1 MATWNPDNVVLTNKG
16 NEVLSKVQAGVGGL
30 TVTRI
35 VTGGTIIPYSQLY
48 RCEDIP
54 DIKQVCTILAK
65 TTDRKGSE
73 ISVSVNNKDLEEE
86 YALYTLG
93 IYVTHPDFAGEILY
107 LVAECDIEKPDLI
120 PHPSVTI
127 ATMYYSLYMEHSNT
141 DDITI
146 IVNAD
151 GSLPLTGGQI
161 DGDLTVIGKLKT
173 STEPVDPDDVV
184 NKQALDLAMQ
194 GISSD
199 SVVEQNKQLPQ
210 KFWRGT
216 KAEYDAIENKDES
229 VLYIVIDEQSGAC
242 PYYTKEEIDARLSGD
257 NLALNPRF
265 KVNQRGENS
274 YTASDSPI
282 YTVDGWVLGGQHS
295 LQILSDGVR
304 IKPLANLTSNVQG
317 FYQKFESKPFV
328 GHSTGIMSILFRSH
342 ISTGVN
348 CNIRAR
354 DSEGNLL
361 AGTIIPN
368 TDGAVDLLTLP
379 IDSENAQWFYPVNF
393 TSYNEDD
400 YVDILGVKIETGS
413 IQTLASKTATGEWQ
427 FNDPAPNYAIELAK
441 CQRYQLNLIT
451 GKENNSPINTGL
463 GVAHSNTNITFE
475 IAVPTTLR
483 VNPTVTFG
491 GNIYVTT
498 LGGKKFKV
506 LSIAPNHY
514 NVHVVSI
521 KVTCAET
528 AIDGSSLPENSIV
541 GLWTGAPDTGD
552 KNYLLFDANL

>member
-73 ISVSVNNKDLEEE
+73 ISVSVNNKDLKEE

-199 SVVEQNKQLPQ
+199 SVIEQNKRLPQ

-229 VLYIVIDEQSGAC
+229 VLYIVTDEQSGAC
-242 PYYTKEEIDARLSGD
+242 PYYTKEEIDARLSGE
-257 NLALNPRF
+257 NLLINPRF
-265 KVNQRGENS
+265 KINQKGQDT
-274 YTASDSPI
+274 YTSSSSLTYFIDK
-282 YTVDGWVLGGQHS
+282 WMFHRNGGQYDVATRTLTMSAGAWKGISQRLKVEDVGIKNREVTFS
-295 LQILSDGVR
+295 LMYSASIPTRLR
-304 IKPLANLTSNVQG
+304 LAGIRYAGSEGASNVTIKHVSVPAHEG
-317 FYQKFESKPFV
+317 FECYQVTCIVPDDIEYFDV
-328 GHSTGIMSILFRSH
+328 QLINGMSAD
-342 ISTGVN
+342 TP
-348 CNIRAR
+348 
-354 DSEGNLL
+354 
-361 AGTIIPN
+361 AGT
-368 TDGAVDLLTLP
+368 
-379 IDSENAQWFYPVNF
+379 AQLVAAKL
-393 TSYNEDD
+393 E
-400 YVDILGVKIETGS
+400 LGSV
-413 IQTLASKTATGEWQ
+413 QTLASKSTTGEWVL
-427 FNDPAPNYAIELAK
+427 NDPDPDYATELVK
-441 CQRYQLNLIT
+441 CQRYAIGGILEGTRIVDTPTDDVFEYFFFTPVSLRIAPTIATLEVIT
-451 GKENNSPINTGL
+451 NTGVANPIEKTVINTILNNNGFYVNVSL
-463 GVAHSNTNITFE
+463 SDFTADQK
-475 IAVPTTLR
+475 AKYLR
-483 VNPTVTFG
+483 ARIPAG
-491 GNIYVTT
+491 
-498 LGGKKFKV
+498 
-506 LSIAPNHY
+506 SIA
-514 NVHVVSI
+514 
-521 KVTCAET
+521 
-528 AIDGSSLPENSIV
+528 
-541 GLWTGAPDTGD
+541 
-552 KNYLLFDANL
+552 DANL

>member
-199 SVVEQNKQLPQ
+199 SVIEQNKRLPQ

-229 VLYIVIDEQSGAC
+229 VLYIVTDEQSGAC
-242 PYYTKEEIDARLSGD
+242 PYYTKEEIDARIVGT
-257 NLALNPRF
+257 NLLVNSRF
-265 KVNQRGENS
+265 RINQKGQES
-274 YTASDSPI
+274 YTYPANAYPI
-282 YTVDGWVLGGQHS
+282 DGWKTKNYSTEDVVKITPIADGIKIELLQEARNIAIAQSIENTRDYIGRNVVFSFCVKTDTPSETAWIQPVIKKFGHQGQFA
-295 LQILSDGVR
+295 QERAIYPADT
-304 IKPLANLTSNVQG
+304 LTCIQA
-317 FYQKFESKPFV
+317 
-328 GHSTGIMSILFRSH
+328 
-342 ISTGVN
+342 TGVVPDDAEW
-348 CNIRAR
+348 IT
-354 DSEGNLL
+354 GFIQFGGV
-361 AGTIIPN
+361 AGDTFIV
-368 TDGAVDLLTLP
+368 TASKLEV
-379 IDSENAQWFYPVNF
+379 
-393 TSYNEDD
+393 
-400 YVDILGVKIETGS
+400 GS
-413 IQTLASKTATGEWQ
+413 VQTLAHKTAAGTWEL
-427 FNDPAPNYAIELAK
+427 NDPEFDYTTELLK
-441 CQRYQLNLIT
+441 CQRYQLFNRLIAQYYAKQNEVYYCFIPT
-451 GKENNSPINTGL
+451 PVPLRVKPTIVGTPTVKKVSD
-463 GVAHSNTNITFE
+463 NTNVDG
-475 IAVPTTLR
+475 A
-483 VNPTVTFG
+483 TVTVAAG
-491 GNIYVTT
+491 TYSNGQLLAV
-498 LGGKKFKV
+498 
-506 LSIAPNHY
+506 
-514 NVHVVSI
+514 
-521 KVTCAET
+521 
-528 AIDGSSLPENSIV
+528 
-541 GLWTGAPDTGD
+541 TGATEPVYLSGD
-552 KNYLLFDANL
+552 WGLDANL